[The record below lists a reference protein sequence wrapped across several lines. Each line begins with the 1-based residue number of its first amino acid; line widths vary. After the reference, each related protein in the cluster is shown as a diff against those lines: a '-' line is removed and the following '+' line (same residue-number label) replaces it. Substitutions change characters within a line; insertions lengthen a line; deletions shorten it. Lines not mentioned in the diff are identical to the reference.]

1 MCERELMDR
10 PRGKNPHRS
19 HVLAALIAFLIPI
32 GVTSSVSAA
41 NPLSGAVPTGHDPR
55 GQRRDPASH
64 VRNKLE
70 VASDPSGPVSAT
82 EPAQRLASSAPPT
95 ATASPEAPAVVGWG
109 QNLSG
114 QLGGGFFNNYVTWP
128 VLGPAF
134 TGVKGLTVGY
144 HFSLAL
150 LEDGTVHGWGGNSF
164 GQLGDGLRAE
174 SLTPMEVVGLTGVTA
189 VAASGMHTVAL
200 LGDGTVATW
209 GANIFGQLGNG
220 TTGAGSEY
228 LRYSSTVPV
237 YLKSLSGVVAVA
249 AGGAN
254 DAALLRDGTVMAWG
268 ENSAGQIGDGTTTEK
283 DVPTKVHGLSNV
295 KAIAIGGF
303 ASHGGHLLA
312 LLNDGTVMAVGTN
325 RSGQLG
331 DGTTE
336 NRSVPVP
343 VKGLSGVVAVSA
355 SQSHSMALLSDGT
368 IRAWGN
374 NASGELGV
382 GAGPEACSTALT
394 RWACSRVPARVEAL
408 GNVTSVSAGW
418 RFSLAV
424 SAGRLFSWGSN
435 EFGRLGNGTILSS
448 SVPVAAGPSSVM
460 SVAAG
465 EEHSVALLS
474 RGAPAPEVE
483 MSSGV
488 GSLTISWRS
497 SYLSEQWDLA
507 RRPVTDPR
515 SKWCER
521 VALPAAT
528 RSYTLSG
535 LTSGQP
541 YEVIVRNALFG
552 YRIMIGTPG

>member
-1 MCERELMDR
+1 M
-10 PRGKNPHRS
+10 
-19 HVLAALIAFLIPI
+19 LAALIAFLIPI

-41 NPLSGAVPTGHDPR
+41 TPLSGAVPTGHDPR

-150 LEDGTVHGWGGNSF
+150 LEDGTVHGWGSNSF

-254 DAALLRDGTVMAWG
+254 DAALL
-268 ENSAGQIGDGTTTEK
+268 
-283 DVPTKVHGLSNV
+283 
-295 KAIAIGGF
+295 
-303 ASHGGHLLA
+303 
-312 LLNDGTVMAVGTN
+312 
-325 RSGQLG
+325 
-331 DGTTE
+331 
-336 NRSVPVP
+336 
-343 VKGLSGVVAVSA
+343 
-355 SQSHSMALLSDGT
+355 SDGT

-382 GAGPEACSTALT
+382 GTGPETCSTALT

-448 SVPVAAGPSSVM
+448 SLPVAAGPSSVM